1 MVMNLFRCIGLLLS
15 LSLLTSLSFGQG
27 APPQPP
33 PPSPVQLSAIGEWDG
48 VTASAKMTGPYEDP
62 GQANVPFGIISYFN
76 TPWRSYMDTWS
87 ASRMTNFCGTQYNVD
102 IKYTEALCQL
112 LEESGIRNM
121 RVEIGWGGTGWDDDL
136 MPHMKVR
143 FTQIFSILKKHNIRP
158 LILLNAHHGVPCPV
172 RDVWVEVLADAKKG
186 DKIIKFKDTNR
197 IRIGYTGFQHPAYI
211 AAYPMITKLDD
222 DGTVYLSS
230 GLPYDVKAGRY
241 CLKEV
246 KYQPFQ
252 GAKLKDGTLI
262 PAAKETFD
270 GWMRYAAN
278 VGKFVRES
286 LGTDEKSDVGFDVE
300 VWNEQTFGSNFLDI
314 NNYYDDKFQFAE
326 SFVYKHERDMKPEYA
341 PTARLK
347 FEEKNYRYTVLP
359 GTIDYFNDPK
369 NGFQGVHVISGFA
382 NQWPWDNGTGLWDNQ
397 AGFSRHYYTGG
408 WRDSSPVTPL
418 NQKNSGVIDA
428 TGNFEGKKDH
438 KDWHTVEPGS
448 FFIPTFRLGCPEF
461 MFTGFK
467 TEHITRDLMPDSRL
481 VLFRGHGRYTHNGD
495 FRIAEVWQT
504 EVNYDRSQFFTDL
517 KKETGATDDNP
528 QMQALDIHL
537 AGKNMLRQYIF
548 QASKGLYRIFMFS
561 PQSDP
566 YSIGMLPKAFY
577 QALDKNKYELNEEV
591 RKTVPPEFTGLG
603 WLVRLM
609 DTGKTI
615 KTPRQLQVNEL
626 IEYKPRLAYPGDGT
640 LAHPNRWNRDNFAFM
655 PYQLSTNQFV
665 IPYYV
670 ATLDVTHVWD
680 KTKPAMDPARYDMP
694 EQDFDVTIGN
704 IRGVG
709 AIVSGYDLLT
719 NTDVPVQIVAST
731 DNSLTVRLKTV
742 DYPRVLRV
750 TEKQAG
756 PQILDARAELQKD
769 GSISVSWRTNIPVS
783 SASVSY
789 GRSWERRDDNVIN
802 LEKDKTVYQVSIPA
816 LGMKGVPSV
825 RIRVGVNGLT
835 NIWPRWDEDPAGQ
848 VVIPIQV
855 DKVTGTPV
863 EAPLG
868 PPTAL
873 PKAEV
878 TLVAPDAAIL
888 PVTETNAIRGYTVML
903 PKDTVC
909 TGPADNRDSLIG
921 GTALRIRFIPKGYTM
936 MDEYLPQFSVSD
948 IQDRQMVI
956 LADVKTK
963 GLIAEYQFA
972 ATAHPGMTNL
982 NQQYLMVKVGK
993 DDLLIISVQGTPEAM
1008 VAQEK
1013 IIKAIFAGVTVK

>member
-1 MVMNLFRCIGLLLS
+1 
-15 LSLLTSLSFGQG
+15 
-27 APPQPP
+27 
-33 PPSPVQLSAIGEWDG
+33 
-48 VTASAKMTGPYEDP
+48 
-62 GQANVPFGIISYFN
+62 
-76 TPWRSYMDTWS
+76 
-87 ASRMTNFCGTQYNVD
+87 
-102 IKYTEALCQL
+102 
-112 LEESGIRNM
+112 
-121 RVEIGWGGTGWDDDL
+121 
-136 MPHMKVR
+136 
-143 FTQIFSILKKHNIRP
+143 
-158 LILLNAHHGVPCPV
+158 
-172 RDVWVEVLADAKKG
+172 
-186 DKIIKFKDTNR
+186 
-197 IRIGYTGFQHPAYI
+197 
-211 AAYPMITKLDD
+211 
-222 DGTVYLSS
+222 
-230 GLPYDVKAGRY
+230 
-241 CLKEV
+241 
-246 KYQPFQ
+246 
-252 GAKLKDGTLI
+252 
-262 PAAKETFD
+262 
-270 GWMRYAAN
+270 
-278 VGKFVRES
+278 
-286 LGTDEKSDVGFDVE
+286 
-300 VWNEQTFGSNFLDI
+300 
-314 NNYYDDKFQFAE
+314 
-326 SFVYKHERDMKPEYA
+326 
-341 PTARLK
+341 
-347 FEEKNYRYTVLP
+347 
-359 GTIDYFNDPK
+359 
-369 NGFQGVHVISGFA
+369 
-382 NQWPWDNGTGLWDNQ
+382 
-397 AGFSRHYYTGG
+397 
-408 WRDSSPVTPL
+408 
-418 NQKNSGVIDA
+418 
-428 TGNFEGKKDH
+428 
-438 KDWHTVEPGS
+438 
-448 FFIPTFRLGCPEF
+448 
-461 MFTGFK
+461 
-467 TEHITRDLMPDSRL
+467 
-481 VLFRGHGRYTHNGD
+481 
-495 FRIAEVWQT
+495 
-504 EVNYDRSQFFTDL
+504 
-517 KKETGATDDNP
+517 
-528 QMQALDIHL
+528 
-537 AGKNMLRQYIF
+537 
-548 QASKGLYRIFMFS
+548 
-561 PQSDP
+561 
-566 YSIGMLPKAFY
+566 
-577 QALDKNKYELNEEV
+577 
-591 RKTVPPEFTGLG
+591 
-603 WLVRLM
+603 M

-719 NTDVPVQIVAST
+719 NTDVPVQIVASNE
-731 DNSLTVRLKTV
+731 NSLTVRLKTV

-769 GSISVSWRTNIPVS
+769 GTICVSWRTNIPVS

-789 GRSWERRDDNVIN
+789 GRTWERRDDNVIN